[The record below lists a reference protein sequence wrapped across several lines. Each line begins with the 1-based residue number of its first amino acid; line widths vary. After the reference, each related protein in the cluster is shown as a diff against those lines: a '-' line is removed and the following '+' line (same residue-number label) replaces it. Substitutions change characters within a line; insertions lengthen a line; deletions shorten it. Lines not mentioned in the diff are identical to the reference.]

1 MLLGHELW
9 GMCSGAWYSIEKRK
23 RKRGTVHCW
32 LSPAH
37 RRDGV
42 SCAQLECDEVGLA
55 QVCAW
60 PTCLLLG
67 AWQWGCLCT
76 SGFVKEN
83 SHAHEVGLWLEVD
96 ELVQDSRRSR
106 KEPGRVLWCRKRK
119 KSRKEV
125 LGICMKGWAG
135 TRELE
140 RTCGLGSK
148 AVFSSAPLVKT
159 KVISTLCSYTL
170 MPTHLFCHQP
180 HCQKKIVDR
189 KTVVPNFPGALCKSA
204 GNHFSRHHH
213 QPEVWGLPDTVLKG
227 KKPCTTLVKLNLKG
241 WIECIKY
248 RKEEVTSCPG
258 DTLESQ
264 GGLPPCR

>member
-1 MLLGHELW
+1 MNCGACVQVPDTLHREKEKKERDCARLTVPSPQKGW
-9 GMCSGAWYSIEKRK
+9 GVMCTAGVW
-23 RKRGTVHCW
+23 RGRAG
-32 LSPAH
+32 L
-37 RRDGV
+37 
-42 SCAQLECDEVGLA
+42 LA

-76 SGFVKEN
+76 SGFVKES

-96 ELVQDSRRSR
+96 ELVQPSRRSR
-106 KEPGRVLWCRKRK
+106 KESGRVLWCRKRK

-125 LGICMKGWAG
+125 LGICAKGWGG

-148 AVFSSAPLVKT
+148 AVFASAPLVKA
-159 KVISTLCSYTL
+159 KVINALCSYTL

-189 KTVVPNFPGALCKSA
+189 KTVVPNFPGVLCKSA

-213 QPEVWGLPDTVLKG
+213 QPEVWGLPEMVLKG
-227 KKPCTTLVKLNLKG
+227 KKPCATLVKLNLEG
-241 WIECIKY
+241 WVECIKY
-248 RKEEVTSCPG
+248 RKEEQVQVILTH
-258 DTLESQ
+258 ESQ
-264 GGLPPCR
+264 SGLPPCR